1 MVALS
6 QREEVSEGDRFIVVP
21 KSFDLFWG
29 VKAELGIN
37 YV

>member
-6 QREEVSEGDRFIVVP
+6 QREVSEGDRFIVVP
-21 KSFDLFWG
+21 KSFDLLFSG
-29 VKAELGIN
+29 VKAELGIK